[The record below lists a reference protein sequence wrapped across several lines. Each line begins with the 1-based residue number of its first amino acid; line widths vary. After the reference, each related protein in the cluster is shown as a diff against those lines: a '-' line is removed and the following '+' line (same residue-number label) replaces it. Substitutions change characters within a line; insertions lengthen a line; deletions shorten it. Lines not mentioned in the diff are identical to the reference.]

1 MAKASVPTPF
11 GLRLQ
16 RLVAAMSDHGEVFGP
31 HIARH
36 LLDCPTS
43 LPRDPEGD
51 PPEELGDAVD
61 ALFWDFLGRTDRECL
76 RLLHEAETTV
86 GEQIRDLEARG
97 SAFEAKLWGM
107 IRALR
112 AERRQDGM
120 EVGRRD
126 AIDRQLA
133 RLDAMTGELAAG
145 LRARAAEMRR
155 ETEAL
160 EAAVLAGLSDAGELE
175 VVSTV
180 RWVARSGRR
189 GVALSLPVFQEE
201 PYSFHASHHRVPSAI
216 VTETLGDGW
225 VDSIRRRD

>member
-1 MAKASVPTPF
+1 
-11 GLRLQ
+11 
-16 RLVAAMSDHGEVFGP
+16 
-31 HIARH
+31 
-36 LLDCPTS
+36 
-43 LPRDPEGD
+43 
-51 PPEELGDAVD
+51 
-61 ALFWDFLGRTDRECL
+61 
-76 RLLHEAETTV
+76 
-86 GEQIRDLEARG
+86 
-97 SAFEAKLWGM
+97 
-107 IRALR
+107 
-112 AERRQDGM
+112 
-120 EVGRRD
+120 
-126 AIDRQLA
+126 
-133 RLDAMTGELAAG
+133 MTGELAAG